1 MIGAALL
8 LIIASFLG
16 SISVDCPGGAD
27 CGGDVPNGWDS
38 DQFPL
43 LPSVFL
49 TGIFAAALIF
59 LGRVKTGDREFGGL
73 RLDQWGTALSAAA
86 LLSSLF
92 MLFGGARN
100 MANEAV
106 GQDIFGMGVGLILGL
121 IANLA
126 MAAGAILG
134 QTVPALK
141 ANLLSSPGAP
151 APAAPYG
158 GGQPQPGYGYPGGQ
172 PGPGGPGGPQGGAPF
187 GGGQQ
192 APFGGG
198 PGAGGPQPGGPQAGG
213 PAGARPQ
220 AQAAPQPAAGGSF
233 APFWFA
239 VPAARPLFAEDGSSA
254 QIAELTPGIWY
265 LAVDQRGAALVA
277 QTQDGRRG
285 VLQDTTGIQRG
296 A

>member
-1 MIGAALL
+1 MNIRSLTRGDGVVIGAALL

-27 CGGDVPNGWDS
+27 CGDVPNGWDS

-43 LPSVFL
+43 LPAVFL
-49 TGIFAAALIF
+49 TGIFAGALIF

-106 GQDIFGMGVGLILGL
+106 GEDIFGMGIGLILGL

-126 MAAGAILG
+126 MTAAAVLG
-134 QTVPALK
+134 HTVPALK
-141 ANLLSSPGAP
+141 ANLLGSPGAP

-158 GGQPQPGYGYPGGQ
+158 AGQPQPGYG
-172 PGPGGPGGPQGGAPF
+172 
-187 GGGQQ
+187 
-192 APFGGG
+192 
-198 PGAGGPQPGGPQAGG
+198 
-213 PAGARPQ
+213 
-220 AQAAPQPAAGGSF
+220 
-233 APFWFA
+233 
-239 VPAARPLFAEDGSSA
+239 
-254 QIAELTPGIWY
+254 
-265 LAVDQRGAALVA
+265 
-277 QTQDGRRG
+277 
-285 VLQDTTGIQRG
+285 
-296 A
+296 